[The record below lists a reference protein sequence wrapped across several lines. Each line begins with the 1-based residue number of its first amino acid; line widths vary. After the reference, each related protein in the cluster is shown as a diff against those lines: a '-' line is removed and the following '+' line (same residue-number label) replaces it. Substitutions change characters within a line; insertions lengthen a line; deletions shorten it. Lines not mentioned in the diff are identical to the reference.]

1 MPGEE
6 GGGRFNRSERHSR
19 VFGVDR
25 IGGVDVARLG
35 RPGLPEA
42 RKKEL
47 CERWKVG
54 ESIGDIARAF
64 KKPPGSIHGML
75 KATGGIAPPERRRPR
90 WALTPRRAG

>member
-1 MPGEE
+1 LPGEE

-19 VFGVDR
+19 VFGVVR

-47 CERWKVG
+47 
-54 ESIGDIARAF
+54 
-64 KKPPGSIHGML
+64 
-75 KATGGIAPPERRRPR
+75 
-90 WALTPRRAG
+90 